1 MLPTGFHAH
10 PFAHRALHGPGRPE
24 NSRSAIDAAI
34 SAGYGIEIDLQLSR
48 DGQAMVFHD
57 YALDRL
63 TGARGPVRQHSA
75 QDLSAIQLN
84 GSEEGI
90 PTLRQVLDQVAGA
103 VPLLIEV
110 KDQDGAL
117 GADVGPLEEAAAA
130 CLADYP
136 GPAAVMSFN
145 PHSVARM
152 GQLLPDL
159 PRGLTTCAFIPDDW
173 PTVPRARLDALRG
186 LPDLAPL
193 GADFISHQ
201 WTDLTSPAVSAAKAK
216 GLRVFCWTIRSNTD
230 QATAL
235 ANGADQVT
243 FEGYLA

>member
-1 MLPTGFHAH
+1 MLPTGFHAR

-24 NSRSAIDAAI
+24 NSRSAIDAAMA
-34 SAGYGIEIDLQLSR
+34 AGYGIELDLQLSG
-48 DGQAMVFHD
+48 DCQAMVFHD

-63 TGARGPVRQHSA
+63 TCARGPVRGLGA
-75 QDLSAIQLN
+75 ERLSSIQLN
-84 GSEEGI
+84 DSEEGI

-117 GADVGPLEEAAAA
+117 GPDVGPLEEATAA

-145 PHSVARM
+145 PHSVARL

-159 PRGLTTCAFIPDDW
+159 PRGLTTDAFAPEVW
-173 PTVPRARLDALRG
+173 PTVPPARLNELRAM
-186 LPDLAPL
+186 PDLVSL
-193 GADFISHQ
+193 GAKFISHR
-201 WTDLTSPAVSAAKAK
+201 WDDLTNPAVAAARAK
-216 GLRVFCWTIRSNTD
+216 GLRIFCWTIRSDSD
-230 QATAL
+230 QAAAL
-235 ANGADQVT
+235 ENGADQVT

>member
-1 MLPTGFHAH
+1 MLPRGFHAR

-34 SAGYGIEIDLQLSR
+34 AAGYGIEIDLQLSG

-63 TGARGPVRQHSA
+63 TDARGPVRGQSA
-75 QDLSAIQLN
+75 QQLSAIPLS

-90 PTLRQVLDQVAGA
+90 PTLSQVLDQVAGA
-103 VPLLIEV
+103 VPVLIEI

-117 GADVGPLEEAAAA
+117 GPDIGPLEEATAA

-136 GPAAVMSFN
+136 GPVAVMSFN
-145 PHSVARM
+145 PHAVARM

-159 PRGLTTCAFIPDDW
+159 PRGLTTCRFDKADW
-173 PTVPRARLDALRG
+173 PTVPQARLDALR
-186 LPDLAPL
+186 PMTDLATL

-201 WTDLTSPAVSAAKAK
+201 WDDLASPVVRAAKER
-216 GLRVFCWTIRSNTD
+216 GLHVFCWTIRSD
-230 QATAL
+230 AQQAEAM